1 MWTHTKMCLVWRQRG
16 CWTEVLVEFP
26 KWSWKDNKHKT
37 VNNNVKKAVI
47 CVIPIMMNT
56 EFHPMLDQVVPD
68 NSTLQQRTAPY
79 QVRTSLFEQSERSEL
94 LKITFKSLKSL
105 IWSFKENSTKMA
117 RCRLW
122 TSFFD
127 FPIFSDCLMVNFL

>member
-1 MWTHTKMCLVWRQRG
+1 M
-16 CWTEVLVEFP
+16 
-26 KWSWKDNKHKT
+26 
-37 VNNNVKKAVI
+37 NNNVKKAVI

-79 QVRTSLFEQSERSEL
+79 QVRTSLFDQSERSEL

-105 IWSFKENSTKMA
+105 ILSFKENSTKMA
-117 RCRLW
+117 RCRL
-122 TSFFD
+122 
-127 FPIFSDCLMVNFL
+127 

>member
-1 MWTHTKMCLVWRQRG
+1 M
-16 CWTEVLVEFP
+16 
-26 KWSWKDNKHKT
+26 
-37 VNNNVKKAVI
+37 NNNVKKAVI

-94 LKITFKSLKSL
+94 QKKVIFLSLK
-105 IWSFKENSTKMA
+105 ENLTKMA
-117 RCRLW
+117 RCRL
-122 TSFFD
+122 
-127 FPIFSDCLMVNFL
+127 